1 MNISRKILNVTL
13 SCLLALTSASVAAD
27 SEPIRIGE
35 YQSLTGASAS
45 FGISSTNGSKL
56 ALEEINANGGVL
68 GRKIELITEDDRS
81 LPGEP
86 ATIVRKLITRDKVVA
101 ILGEFASSRALEGA
115 PIAQEFKIP
124 FLSAGATNVKVTQ
137 VGDYIFRDCFI
148 DPFQGTVM
156 ARFAL
161 KRGFKK
167 IAVMTDEK
175 QDYSEGLSKHFI
187 EEYRKGGG
195 EIVREQSYSSG
206 DKDFRAQLTSI
217 KAVAPDAIFLPGYYG
232 EVGLIA
238 RQARQLGIKVPFL
251 GGDGWVGSSLIP
263 VAGRALDGSFF
274 SGHCSMEN
282 PDPVLQDF
290 AKKYRAKYHSE
301 PDDMAALGYDGML
314 LMADAIKRAGS
325 TDAEAIRAALASTK
339 DFPGAT
345 GKISIDE
352 NRNARKAAVIQTV
365 GGGKFKF
372 VETVEP

>member
-13 SCLLALTSASVAAD
+13 SCLLALTSASVAAE

-35 YQSLTGASAS
+35 YQSLTGSSAS

-68 GRKIELITEDDRS
+68 GRKVELITEDDRS
-81 LPGEP
+81 MPGEP
-86 ATIVRKLITRDKVVA
+86 ATIVRKLIARDNVVA

-115 PIAQEFKIP
+115 PIAQESKIP

-137 VGDYIFRDCFI
+137 VGDYIFRNCFI

-161 KRGFKK
+161 GRGFKK
-167 IAVMTDEK
+167 VAVLTDEK
-175 QDYSEGLSKHFI
+175 QDYCKGLSESFI
-187 EEYRKGGG
+187 ADFKKDGG
-195 EIVREQSYSSG
+195 EIVREQSYSTG

-217 KAVAPDAIFLPGYYG
+217 KAANPDAVFLPGYYG
-232 EVGLIA
+232 EVGLIV

-263 VAGRALDGSFF
+263 VAGKQLEGCFF
-274 SGHCSMEN
+274 SSHCSMEN

-290 AKKYRAKYHSE
+290 VKKYRAKYKAD
-301 PDDMAALGYDGML
+301 PDDMAALGYDGLNL
-314 LMADAIKRAGS
+314 LVDAIKRAGN
-325 TDAEAIRAALASTK
+325 TDAKAIRDAIASTK
-339 DFPGAT
+339 DFVGAT
-345 GKISIDE
+345 GKITINAE
-352 NRNARKAAVIQTV
+352 RNAHKAAVIQTIHN
-365 GGGKFKF
+365 GKFKF
-372 VETVEP
+372 VETVQP